1 MAPPV
6 RCDSRLQSFD
16 RFPDSRFPQAPLSRA
31 TSPPIKEE
39 LPSPSTPSAS
49 SAATTATS
57 SSSSVGDRKERGGGD
72 SVSNSNLA
80 QQGINQ
86 RVAAGTTCS
95 GGGGGGKKKRKVVTK
110 GRKGGRLGKEG
121 REKRNMG
128 RGGEGRVG
136 IEGENNGISLPVGRS
151 PACRREERTV
161 GRTEK
166 RDSPS
171 SFKKWFSSVNPSS
184 FDDGAT
190 PHSLGMQS

>member
-95 GGGGGGKKKRKVVTK
+95 GGGKKKRKVVTK
-110 GRKGGRLGKEG
+110 GRKEGRLGKEG

-151 PACRREERTV
+151 PACRREERTD
-161 GRTEK
+161 GRRRE
-166 RDSPS
+166 
-171 SFKKWFSSVNPSS
+171 
-184 FDDGAT
+184 T
-190 PHSLGMQS
+190 PLPRLRNGLAQ